1 MKFFVE
7 KQKFNFSGGWGLKK
21 TKITQN
27 MPKLGHYLPFEQK
40 NPKIKFFEKNLN
52 INFLGGWGL
61 KNPKQPKI
69 CPNQVIEHKIQK

>member
-1 MKFFVE
+1 MVE
-7 KQKFNFSGGWGLKK
+7 KPKKQLLRGGWGLKK
-21 TKITQN
+21 PKITQN